1 MVFYLFFYIE
11 NMILFK
17 NLNHVFIVD
26 FFFFEI
32 GEEFTTAPK
41 RTRGPSR
48 GLGLEKLIK
57 GSNKMHINIPKG
69 KGRPTSEVQ
78 SAKLSNEIGLISRQF
93 IAIPTKWK
101 GMTNDDKNHA
111 MERLKVRAKS

>member
-1 MVFYLFFYIE
+1 MCP
-11 NMILFK
+11 
-17 NLNHVFIVD
+17 
-26 FFFFEI
+26 
-32 GEEFTTAPK
+32 T
-41 RTRGPSR
+41 R

-57 GSNKMHINIPKG
+57 GNNKMQIDISKG

-78 SAKLSNEIGLISRQF
+78 LAKLSNEIGLISRQF
-93 IAIPTKWK
+93 IPMPTKWR